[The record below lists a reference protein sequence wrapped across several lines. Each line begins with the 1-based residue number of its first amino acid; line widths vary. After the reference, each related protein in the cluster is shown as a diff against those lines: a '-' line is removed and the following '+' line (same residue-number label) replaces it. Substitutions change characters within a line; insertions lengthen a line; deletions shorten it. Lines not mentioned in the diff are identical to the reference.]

1 MLSQK
6 RKLQINSCFGIFMLR
21 LFAAWVLRYVAH
33 T

>member
-1 MLSQK
+1 
-6 RKLQINSCFGIFMLR
+6 MLR